1 MAAVS
6 IAGSTGLV
14 VSNTYHSR
22 IHKQDRADS
31 KYEPEWKNFK
41 GSHILTRVDTGR
53 TGPDLTFG
61 PVHWTL
67 TEIRS
72 TGQTGHWTD
81 PGQSSGRNG

>member
-1 MAAVS
+1 MRCEILPPFAAWFRPRP
-6 IAGSTGLV
+6 L
-14 VSNTYHSR
+14 
-22 IHKQDRADS
+22 D
-31 KYEPEWKNFK
+31 W
-41 GSHILTRVDTGR
+41 TRVDTGR